1 MSKVPIKQLLELSVD
16 ERIQLIDDLWESVAA
31 DTEGIPIHE
40 AQIQE
45 ARRRLDE
52 HRADPA
58 SGIPWEQLR
67 RELYER
73 YG

>member
-1 MSKVPIKQLLELSVD
+1 MSKVPIKQLLELSVE

-31 DTEGIPIHE
+31 DSEEIPIRE
-40 AQIQE
+40 AQLKE
-45 ARRRLDE
+45 ARRRLEE

-67 RELYER
+67 QELYER

>member
-1 MSKVPIKQLLELSVD
+1 MSKVPIKQLLELSVA

-31 DTEGIPIHE
+31 DAESVPISE
-40 AQIQE
+40 VQLKE
-45 ARRRLDE
+45 ARRRLEE
-52 HRADPA
+52 HRADPSSA
-58 SGIPWEQLR
+58 IPWEQLR

>member
-1 MSKVPIKQLLELSVD
+1 MSKVPIKQLLALSVA

-31 DTEGIPIHE
+31 DSEGIPISE
-40 AQIQE
+40 AQLKE
-45 ARRRLDE
+45 ARRRLEE
-52 HRADPA
+52 HRADPSSA
-58 SGIPWEQLR
+58 IPWEQLR